1 MSGAPTINGTNQLPK
16 PPINAGITKK
26 KIIVIA
32 CPVIKTLYK
41 WKLDCKNMEFGVA
54 NVIQIYN
61 DSTVPAIP
69 ATPAKIKYKVPMS
82 LWFVE
87 KSHRVI
93 KLNKTLFEKII
104 FILLIKKKTIL
115 IFNNILFFKIT
126 KIKL

>member
-1 MSGAPTINGTNQLPK
+1 
-16 PPINAGITKK
+16 
-26 KIIVIA
+26 
-32 CPVIKTLYK
+32 
-41 WKLDCKNMEFGVA
+41 MEFGVA

-104 FILLIKKKTIL
+104 FILLIKKKQY
-115 IFNNILFFKIT
+115 
-126 KIKL
+126 